1 MSERNCFKL
10 GALFALLAIMLGA
23 FGAHG
28 LKAVLDEGQLATF
41 ETGVRYQFYHAVAL
55 FITGFLMMQV
65 HGQIWLERAGYF
77 FLVGIILFSGS
88 LYLLACRDIL
98 PTPNWIGPITPL
110 GGLCFMIG
118 WALVFV
124 SQLGKREDED

>member
-1 MSERNCFKL
+1 MIKRTCFKL
-10 GALFALLAIMLGA
+10 GALFAFLAIMLGA

-28 LKAVLDEGQLATF
+28 LKAVLNEGQLATF

-55 FITGFLMMQV
+55 FIIGFLMMQV

-98 PTPNWIGPITPL
+98 PVPNWIGPITPL

-124 SQLGKREDED
+124 SQLGKREDEV